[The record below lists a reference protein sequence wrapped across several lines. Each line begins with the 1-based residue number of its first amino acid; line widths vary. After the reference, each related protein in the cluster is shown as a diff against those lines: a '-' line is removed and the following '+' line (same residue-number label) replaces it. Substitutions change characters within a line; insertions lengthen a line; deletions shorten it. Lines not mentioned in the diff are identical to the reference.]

1 MVLRILW
8 LITLTRDKKT
18 AIDTAK
24 QLLELHN
31 LELVAEHKQ
40 GHIVRVANTFVLIAT
55 ASELANLAGITGWQ
69 TSVVFNAV
77 KTVFNTW
84 AKDFKY
90 V

>member
-1 MVLRILW
+1 MALRILW
-8 LITLTRDKKT
+8 LYNFTRDKKT

-24 QLLELHN
+24 QLYN

-69 TSVVFNAV
+69 TGTVFNAV